1 MSPNWTRSHRSLSLR
16 LDRVEENQRQSQS
29 NANVAMKGW
38 LVHQL
43 RFQETIRYACYRI
56 ALSNCIYCK
65 EMQNCIFV
73 SIFLFILVLFYFFT
87 FILFFFS
94 KHANFIFNPQF
105 KIIYCSV
112 YVEKSS
118 LRYCRIGFISINS
131 HRRTGLREREVSNR
145 FMGSLHILM
154 SVVLLLLF
162 SYSIY

>member
-1 MSPNWTRSHRSLSLR
+1 ML
-16 LDRVEENQRQSQS
+16 
-29 NANVAMKGW
+29 
-38 LVHQL
+38 
-43 RFQETIRYACYRI
+43 
-56 ALSNCIYCK
+56 
-65 EMQNCIFV
+65 QNCIEQLHLLQGNAELHFCK
-73 SIFLFILVLFYFFT
+73 YFFIYFS
-87 FILFFFS
+87 FILFFYFYIIFFS

-145 FMGSLHILM
+145 FMGSLHILR